1 MMLINLLEDELQKL
15 NNLKKR
21 TDKSGYY
28 SECIM
33 FHITQQVQ
41 DVYQVRKVT
50 EETANKY
57 LGDISYKRYE
67 NTLHYIEAKKGSVW
81 NNINKASIDY
91 MYTYTNS
98 FGTREFTQPYGLK
111 YCWLYSK
118 NYDKLAF
125 VFKDKIYLIGNANLF
140 LKEVR
145 ATIKEAIQRYKS
157 LQDFHSAWYTKE
169 HDFYIGPGVT
179 GGITH
184 SNATYETFTV
194 FVDIEEFCKIHNI
207 SYTPKEYKVTNV
219 QPIIHNNIMD

>member
-1 MMLINLLEDELQKL
+1 MMLINLLEDELQEL

-50 EETANKY
+50 GENANKY
-57 LGDISYKRYE
+57 LGDISYKRYDE
-67 NTLHYIEAKKGSVW
+67 IHYIEAKKGKVW

-91 MYTYTNS
+91 MYTYTKS
-98 FGTREFTQPYGLK
+98 HGTKVYTQPYGLK

-125 VFKDKIYLIGNANLF
+125 VFKDKIYLIGNAKLF
-140 LKEVR
+140 LQEVI
-145 ATIKEAIQRYKS
+145 AAIEEAKQRYKS
-157 LQDFHSAWYTKE
+157 LQDFHKSWYTKKR
-169 HDFYIGPGVT
+169 DFYIAPGVT
-179 GGITH
+179 GGIKE

-194 FVDIEEFCKIHNI
+194 FVDIEEFCKIHHI
-207 SYTPKEYKVTNV
+207 SYTVIDYKVTNV
-219 QPIIHNNIMD
+219 QPIIHNDVMD